1 MTKEER
7 AEKWFRNIPN
17 AETIDLETRME
28 ICSKV
33 AKRMVLVFFA
43 VFALELVLLSLIVG
57 DDFFNGLADFVNNL
71 IGGSHNRGSRN
82 VAVIVAAI
90 VCAPLIALP
99 LIATLVFKK
108 KAIASAV
115 NRTLGITN
123 KGETRG
129 HGTTDKDWEQLSGWM
144 ETFYSD
150 WDMVVGDTTIGGFTP
165 KDVRQQLAALKPGT
179 FKSILMWAH
188 IPIKANEEYQFNHL
202 SISPKKQAGYF
213 KMEVFT
219 SDIAHD
225 NHIINYEK
233 DKLSEREVM
242 EVLHNVLNNNLAAEL
257 QSWKVVM
264 DYLLEKST
272 DAENYKAIAKLLPD
286 GDALFAKVERCIDA
300 PKQYLIDNM
309 ERFREREMDEN
320 ERNCDIIWA
329 TIANEMLDNGNA
341 VEVDWEVTKQD
352 FCLKMKGLADKYH
365 LTLNE
370 DWLNE
375 DDEIDTWCDIL
386 NKQWADWGLCVA
398 KFTIVCGNFGY
409 LYFIYERQDVEKLS
423 DLCMEVNQC
432 IDVAKE
438 I

>member
-33 AKRMVLVFFA
+33 AKRMILVFFA
-43 VFALELVLLSLIVG
+43 VFALELVLLSVIVG
-57 DDFFNGLADFVNNL
+57 DDFFNGLADFVNSL

-108 KAIASAV
+108 RAIASAV

-144 ETFYSD
+144 ETFYPD

-233 DKLSEREVM
+233 DKLSERELM
-242 EVLHNVLNNNLAAEL
+242 EVLQKVLNDNLAAEL

-409 LYFIYERQDVEKLS
+409 LYFVYERQDVEKLS

>member
-33 AKRMVLVFFA
+33 AKKMVLVFFA
-43 VFALELVLLSLIVG
+43 VLALEFVLLSLIVG
-57 DDFFNGLADFVNNL
+57 DDFFNGLADFVNSL
-71 IGGSHNRGSRN
+71 IGGSHSRGSRN

-99 LIATLVFKK
+99 RIATLVFKK
-108 KAIASAV
+108 RAIASAV

-144 ETFYSD
+144 ETFYPD

-242 EVLHNVLNNNLAAEL
+242 EVLHNVLNDNLAAEL
-257 QSWKVVM
+257 QSWKVMM

-409 LYFIYERQDVEKLS
+409 LYFVYERQDVEKLS

>member
-1 MTKEER
+1 MTSEER

-33 AKRMVLVFFA
+33 AKRMILVFFA
-43 VFALELVLLSLIVG
+43 VFALELVLLSVIVG
-57 DDFFNGLADFVNNL
+57 DDFFNGLADFVNSL

-108 KAIASAV
+108 RAIASAV

-144 ETFYSD
+144 ETFYPD

-242 EVLHNVLNNNLAAEL
+242 EVLHNVLNDNLAAEL

>member
-7 AEKWFRNIPN
+7 AEKWFRNMPN
-17 AETIDLETRME
+17 AETINLETRME
-28 ICSKV
+28 ICKDVSH
-33 AKRMVLVFFA
+33 RMLLVFFI
-43 VFALELVLLSLIVG
+43 VLGLEIALLFLLGG
-57 DDFFNGLADFVNNL
+57 DAFVNGTADFLNNL
-71 IGGSHNRGSRN
+71 IGGVRSRKQHQIT
-82 VAVIVAAI
+82 VFGICI
-90 VCAPLIALP
+90 LFLPLIALP

-108 KAIASAV
+108 RAIASAV

-144 ETFYSD
+144 ETFYPD

-225 NHIINYEK
+225 NHVINYEK

>member
-1 MTKEER
+1 MTSEER
-7 AEKWFRNIPN
+7 AEKWLRNVPH
-17 AETIDLETRME
+17 AEALNLETRKE

-33 AKRMVLVFFA
+33 AKRMILVFFA

-57 DDFFNGLADFVNNL
+57 DDFFNGLADFVNSL

-108 KAIASAV
+108 RAIASAV

-144 ETFYSD
+144 ETFYPD

-225 NHIINYEK
+225 NHVINYEK

-242 EVLHNVLNNNLAAEL
+242 EVLHNVLNDNLAAEL

-300 PKQYLIDNM
+300 PKQYLIDNA
-309 ERFREREMDEN
+309 ERYREREMDEN

-329 TIANEMLDNGNA
+329 AIANEMLDNGNA
-341 VEVDWEVTKQD
+341 VEMDWEVTKQE

-423 DLCMEVNQC
+423 DLCLEVNQC

>member
-7 AEKWFRNIPN
+7 AEKWFRNMPN
-17 AETIDLETRME
+17 AETINLETRME
-28 ICSKV
+28 ICKDVSH
-33 AKRMVLVFFA
+33 RMLLVFFI
-43 VFALELVLLSLIVG
+43 VLGLEIALLFLLGG
-57 DDFFNGLADFVNNL
+57 DAFVNGTADFLNNL
-71 IGGSHNRGSRN
+71 IGGVRSRKQHQIT
-82 VAVIVAAI
+82 VFGICI
-90 VCAPLIALP
+90 LFLPLIALP

-108 KAIASAV
+108 RAIASAV

-144 ETFYSD
+144 ETFYPD

-225 NHIINYEK
+225 NHVINYEK
-233 DKLSEREVM
+233 DKLSERELM

>member
-7 AEKWFRNIPN
+7 AEKWFRNMPN
-17 AETIDLETRME
+17 AETINLETRME
-28 ICSKV
+28 ICKDVSH
-33 AKRMVLVFFA
+33 RMLLVFFI
-43 VFALELVLLSLIVG
+43 VLGLEIVLLFLLGG
-57 DDFFNGLADFVNNL
+57 DAFVNGTADFLNNL
-71 IGGSHNRGSRN
+71 IGGVRSRKQHQIT
-82 VAVIVAAI
+82 VFGICI
-90 VCAPLIALP
+90 LFLPLIALP

-108 KAIASAV
+108 RAIASAV

-144 ETFYSD
+144 ETFYPD

-225 NHIINYEK
+225 NHVINYEK

-341 VEVDWEVTKQD
+341 VEVDWEVTKQE

-386 NKQWADWGLCVA
+386 NKQWANWGLCVA

-432 IDVAKE
+432 IDIAKE

>member
-33 AKRMVLVFFA
+33 AKRMILVFFA
-43 VFALELVLLSLIVG
+43 VFALELVLLSVIVG
-57 DDFFNGLADFVNNL
+57 DDFFNGLADFVNSL
-71 IGGSHNRGSRN
+71 IGGSHSRGSRN

-108 KAIASAV
+108 RAIASAV

-144 ETFYSD
+144 ETFYPD

-242 EVLHNVLNNNLAAEL
+242 EVLHNVLNDNLAAEL
-257 QSWKVVM
+257 QSWKVMM

-409 LYFIYERQDVEKLS
+409 LYFVYERQDVEKLS

>member
-108 KAIASAV
+108 RAIASAV

-144 ETFYSD
+144 ETFYPD

-242 EVLHNVLNNNLAAEL
+242 EVLHNVLNDNLAAEL

-341 VEVDWEVTKQD
+341 VEVDWEVTKQE

>member
-1 MTKEER
+1 MTSEER

-33 AKRMVLVFFA
+33 AKRMILVFFA
-43 VFALELVLLSLIVG
+43 VLALELVWLSVIVG
-57 DDFFNGLADFVNNL
+57 DDFFNGLADFVNSL

-108 KAIASAV
+108 RAIASAV

-144 ETFYSD
+144 ETFYPD

-409 LYFIYERQDVEKLS
+409 LYFVYERQDVEKLS

>member
-7 AEKWFRNIPN
+7 AEKWFRNMPN
-17 AETIDLETRME
+17 AETINLETRMK

-144 ETFYSD
+144 ETFYPD

-165 KDVRQQLAALKPGT
+165 KDARQQLDALKPGT

-202 SISPKKQAGYF
+202 SISPKKQVGYF

-341 VEVDWEVTKQD
+341 VEVDWEVTKQE

>member
-1 MTKEER
+1 MLG
-7 AEKWFRNIPN
+7 
-17 AETIDLETRME
+17 LE
-28 ICSKV
+28 I
-33 AKRMVLVFFA
+33 
-43 VFALELVLLSLIVG
+43 ALLFLLGEDAFV
-57 DDFFNGLADFVNNL
+57 NGTADFLNNL
-71 IGGSHNRGSRN
+71 IGGVRSRKQHQIT
-82 VAVIVAAI
+82 VFGICI
-90 VCAPLIALP
+90 LFLPLIALP

-108 KAIASAV
+108 RAIASAV

-144 ETFYSD
+144 ETFYPD
-150 WDMVVGDTTIGGFTP
+150 WDMVVGDTTIGGFAP

-202 SISPKKQAGYF
+202 SISPKKQVGYF

-341 VEVDWEVTKQD
+341 VEVDWEVTKQE

>member
-43 VFALELVLLSLIVG
+43 VFALELVLLSVIVG

-108 KAIASAV
+108 RAIASAV

-144 ETFYSD
+144 ETFYPD

>member
-7 AEKWFRNIPN
+7 AEKWFRNMPN
-17 AETIDLETRME
+17 AETINLETRME
-28 ICSKV
+28 ICKDVSH
-33 AKRMVLVFFA
+33 RMLLVFFI
-43 VFALELVLLSLIVG
+43 VLGLEIVLLFLLGG
-57 DDFFNGLADFVNNL
+57 DAFVNGTADFLNNL
-71 IGGSHNRGSRN
+71 IGGVRSRKQHQIT
-82 VAVIVAAI
+82 VFGICI
-90 VCAPLIALP
+90 LFLPLIALP

-108 KAIASAV
+108 RAIASAV

-129 HGTTDKDWEQLSGWM
+129 HGATDKDWEQLSGWT
-144 ETFYSD
+144 ETFYPD
-150 WDMVVGDTTIGGFTP
+150 WDMVVDDTTIGGFTP
-165 KDVRQQLAALKPGT
+165 KDVRQQLAALKPGSY
-179 FKSILMWAH
+179 KSILMWAH

-225 NHIINYEK
+225 NHVINYEK

-242 EVLHNVLNNNLAAEL
+242 EVLHNVLNDNLAAEL
-257 QSWKVVM
+257 QSWKVMM

-272 DAENYKAIAKLLPD
+272 DAENYKAIARLLPD

-329 TIANEMLDNGNA
+329 AIANEMLDNGNA
-341 VEVDWEVTKQD
+341 VEMDWDVTKQE
-352 FCLKMKGLADKYH
+352 FCLKMKGLANKYH

-370 DWLNE
+370 DWLE
-375 DDEIDTWCDIL
+375 EEDEIETWCEIL
-386 NKQWADWGLCVA
+386 NKQWADRGLCVA
-398 KFTIVCGNFGY
+398 RFVMVCGNYCY
-409 LYFIYERQDVEKLS
+409 LYFIHKRQDVEKLS
-423 DLCMEVNQC
+423 DLCLEVNQN
-432 IDVAKE
+432 INVVKRM
-438 I
+438 

>member
-33 AKRMVLVFFA
+33 AKRMILVFFA
-43 VFALELVLLSLIVG
+43 VFALELVLLSVIVG
-57 DDFFNGLADFVNNL
+57 DDFFNGLADFVNSL

-144 ETFYSD
+144 ETFYPD
-150 WDMVVGDTTIGGFTP
+150 WDMVVGETTIGGFTP

-202 SISPKKQAGYF
+202 SISPKKQVGYF

-242 EVLHNVLNNNLAAEL
+242 EVLHNVLNDNLAAEL

-329 TIANEMLDNGNA
+329 AIANEMLDNGNA
-341 VEVDWEVTKQD
+341 VEVDWEVTKQE

>member
-1 MTKEER
+1 MTREER
-7 AEKWFRNIPN
+7 AEKWFRNMPN
-17 AETIDLETRME
+17 AETINLETRME
-28 ICSKV
+28 ICKDVSH
-33 AKRMVLVFFA
+33 RMLLVFF
-43 VFALELVLLSLIVG
+43 VVLGLEIALLFLLGG
-57 DDFFNGLADFVNNL
+57 DAFVNGTADFLNNL
-71 IGGSHNRGSRN
+71 IGGIRSRKQHQIT
-82 VAVIVAAI
+82 AFGICI
-90 VCAPLIALP
+90 LFLPLIALP

-129 HGTTDKDWEQLSGWM
+129 HRAADKDWEQLSGWM
-144 ETFYSD
+144 ETFYPD

-225 NHIINYEK
+225 NHVINYEK
-233 DKLSEREVM
+233 DKLSERELM
-242 EVLHNVLNNNLAAEL
+242 EVLHNVLNNNLAGEL
-257 QSWKVVM
+257 QGWKVMM

-272 DAENYKAIAKLLPD
+272 DAENYKAIAKLLPN

-386 NKQWADWGLCVA
+386 NQQWADWGLCVA

>member
-33 AKRMVLVFFA
+33 AKRMILVFFA
-43 VFALELVLLSLIVG
+43 VFALELVLLSVIVG
-57 DDFFNGLADFVNNL
+57 DDFFNGLADFVNSL

-108 KAIASAV
+108 RAIASAV

-123 KGETRG
+123 KGKTRG

-144 ETFYSD
+144 ETFYPD

-242 EVLHNVLNNNLAAEL
+242 EVLHNVLNDNLAAEL
-257 QSWKVVM
+257 QSWKVMM

-409 LYFIYERQDVEKLS
+409 LYFVYERQDVEKLS

>member
-1 MTKEER
+1 MTSEER
-7 AEKWFRNIPN
+7 AEKWLRNVPH
-17 AETIDLETRME
+17 AEALNLETRKE

-33 AKRMVLVFFA
+33 AKRMILVFFA

-57 DDFFNGLADFVNNL
+57 DDFFNGLADFVNSL

-108 KAIASAV
+108 RAIASAV

-144 ETFYSD
+144 ETFYPD

-225 NHIINYEK
+225 NHVINYEK
-233 DKLSEREVM
+233 DKLSERELM
-242 EVLHNVLNNNLAAEL
+242 EVLQKVLNDNLAAEL

-300 PKQYLIDNM
+300 PKQYLIDNA
-309 ERFREREMDEN
+309 ERYREREMDEN

-329 TIANEMLDNGNA
+329 AIANEMLDNGNA
-341 VEVDWEVTKQD
+341 VEMDWEVTKQE

-423 DLCMEVNQC
+423 DLCLEVNQC

>member
-7 AEKWFRNIPN
+7 AEKWFRNMPN
-17 AETIDLETRME
+17 AETINLETRME

-33 AKRMVLVFFA
+33 AKKMILVFFA

-144 ETFYSD
+144 ETFYPD

-165 KDVRQQLAALKPGT
+165 KDARQQLAALKPGT

-341 VEVDWEVTKQD
+341 VEVDWEVTKQE

>member
-1 MTKEER
+1 MTREER
-7 AEKWFRNIPN
+7 AEKWFRNMPN
-17 AETIDLETRME
+17 AETINLETRME
-28 ICSKV
+28 ICKDVSH
-33 AKRMVLVFFA
+33 RMLLVFFI
-43 VFALELVLLSLIVG
+43 VLGLEIALLFLLGG
-57 DDFFNGLADFVNNL
+57 DAFVNGTADFLNNL
-71 IGGSHNRGSRN
+71 IGGVRSRKQHQIT
-82 VAVIVAAI
+82 VFGICI
-90 VCAPLIALP
+90 LFLPLIALP

-108 KAIASAV
+108 RAIASAV

-144 ETFYSD
+144 ETFYPD

-188 IPIKANEEYQFNHL
+188 IPIKANDEYQFNHL

-225 NHIINYEK
+225 NHVINYEK

-242 EVLHNVLNNNLAAEL
+242 EVLHNVLNDNLAAEL
-257 QSWKVVM
+257 QGWKVVM
-264 DYLLEKST
+264 DYLIEKST

-300 PKQYLIDNM
+300 PKQYLVDNM

-329 TIANEMLDNGNA
+329 AIANEMLDNGNA
-341 VEVDWEVTKQD
+341 VEVDWEVTKQE

>member
-33 AKRMVLVFFA
+33 AKRMILVFFA
-43 VFALELVLLSLIVG
+43 VFALELVLLSVIVG
-57 DDFFNGLADFVNNL
+57 DDFFNGLADFVNSL

-108 KAIASAV
+108 RAIASAV

-144 ETFYSD
+144 ETFYPD

-242 EVLHNVLNNNLAAEL
+242 EVLHNVLNDNLAAEL
-257 QSWKVVM
+257 QGWKVMM

-341 VEVDWEVTKQD
+341 VEVDWEVTKQE

>member
-7 AEKWFRNIPN
+7 AEKWFRNMPN
-17 AETIDLETRME
+17 AETINLETRMK
-28 ICSKV
+28 ICKDVSH
-33 AKRMVLVFFA
+33 RMLLVFFI
-43 VFALELVLLSLIVG
+43 VLGLEIALLFLLGG
-57 DDFFNGLADFVNNL
+57 DAFVNGTADFLNNL
-71 IGGSHNRGSRN
+71 IGGVRSRKQHQIT
-82 VAVIVAAI
+82 VFGICI
-90 VCAPLIALP
+90 LFLPLIALP

-108 KAIASAV
+108 RAIASAV

-144 ETFYSD
+144 ETFYPD

-242 EVLHNVLNNNLAAEL
+242 EVLHNVLNDNLAAEL

-264 DYLLEKST
+264 DYLIEKST

-341 VEVDWEVTKQD
+341 VEVDWEVTKQE

>member
-43 VFALELVLLSLIVG
+43 VFALELVLLSVIVG

-144 ETFYSD
+144 ETFYPD

-202 SISPKKQAGYF
+202 SISPKKQVGYF

-242 EVLHNVLNNNLAAEL
+242 EVLQKVLNNNLAGEL
-257 QSWKVVM
+257 QGWKVVM

-286 GDALFAKVERCIDA
+286 GDVLFAKVEQCIDA

>member
-7 AEKWFRNIPN
+7 AEKWFRNMPN
-17 AETIDLETRME
+17 AETINLETRMK
-28 ICSKV
+28 ICKDVSH
-33 AKRMVLVFFA
+33 RMLLVFFI
-43 VFALELVLLSLIVG
+43 VLGLEIALLFLLGEDAFV
-57 DDFFNGLADFVNNL
+57 NGTADFLNNL
-71 IGGSHNRGSRN
+71 IGGVRSRKQHQIT
-82 VAVIVAAI
+82 VFGICI
-90 VCAPLIALP
+90 LFLPLIALP

-108 KAIASAV
+108 RAIASAV

-144 ETFYSD
+144 ETFYPD
-150 WDMVVGDTTIGGFTP
+150 WDMVVGDTTIGGFAP

-202 SISPKKQAGYF
+202 SISPKKQVGYF

-341 VEVDWEVTKQD
+341 VEVDWEVTKQE

>member
-7 AEKWFRNIPN
+7 AEKWFRNMPN
-17 AETIDLETRME
+17 AETINLETRME
-28 ICSKV
+28 ICKDVSH
-33 AKRMVLVFFA
+33 RMLLVFFI
-43 VFALELVLLSLIVG
+43 VLGLEIALLFLLGG
-57 DDFFNGLADFVNNL
+57 DAFVNGTADFLNNL
-71 IGGSHNRGSRN
+71 IGGVRSRKQHQIT
-82 VAVIVAAI
+82 VFGICI
-90 VCAPLIALP
+90 LFLPLIALP

-108 KAIASAV
+108 RAIASAV

-144 ETFYSD
+144 ETFYPD

-188 IPIKANEEYQFNHL
+188 IPIEANEEYQFNHL

-225 NHIINYEK
+225 NHVINYEK

-242 EVLHNVLNNNLAAEL
+242 EVLHNVLNNNLDAEL

-341 VEVDWEVTKQD
+341 VEVDWEVTKQE

>member
-17 AETIDLETRME
+17 AEATDLETRME

-33 AKRMVLVFFA
+33 AKKMVLVFFA
-43 VFALELVLLSLIVG
+43 VLALEFVLLSLIVG
-57 DDFFNGLADFVNNL
+57 DDFFNGLADFVNSL
-71 IGGSHNRGSRN
+71 IGGSHSRGSRN

-108 KAIASAV
+108 RAIASAV

-144 ETFYSD
+144 ETFYPD

-432 IDVAKE
+432 IDVAKV

>member
-17 AETIDLETRME
+17 TETIDLETRME
-28 ICSKV
+28 ICNKV
-33 AKRMVLVFFA
+33 AKKMILVFFA
-43 VFALELVLLSLIVG
+43 VLVLEFVLLFLIG
-57 DDFFNGLADFVNNL
+57 SDDFFNGLADFVNSL
-71 IGGSHNRGSRN
+71 IGGSHSRGSRN

-90 VCAPLIALP
+90 VCAPLFALP

-129 HGTTDKDWEQLSGWM
+129 HGVTDKDWERLNGWM
-144 ETFYSD
+144 DTSYPD
-150 WDMVVGDTTIGGFTP
+150 WDMVVDDTTIEGFTP

-188 IPIKANEEYQFNHL
+188 IPIRANDEYQFNHL
-202 SISPKKQAGYF
+202 SISPKKQVGYF
-213 KMEVFT
+213 RIEIFT

-225 NHIINYEK
+225 NHVINYEK

-242 EVLHNVLNNNLAAEL
+242 EVLQNVLNNNLAAEL
-257 QSWKVVM
+257 QSWKVAM
-264 DYLLEKST
+264 SYLIEKST
-272 DAENYKAIAKLLPD
+272 DAENYKAIARLLPD

-341 VEVDWEVTKQD
+341 VEVDWEVTKQE
-352 FCLKMKGLADKYH
+352 FCLKMKGLADKHH

-375 DDEIDTWCDIL
+375 DDEIDTWCEIL

-409 LYFIYERQDVEKLS
+409 LYFVYERQDVEKLS

>member
-33 AKRMVLVFFA
+33 AKKMVLVFFA

-57 DDFFNGLADFVNNL
+57 DDFFNGLADFVNSL

-108 KAIASAV
+108 KAIASVV

-129 HGTTDKDWEQLSGWM
+129 HRATDKDWEQLSGWM
-144 ETFYSD
+144 ETFYPD
-150 WDMVVGDTTIGGFTP
+150 WDMVVDDTTIGGFTP

-225 NHIINYEK
+225 NHVINYEK

-242 EVLHNVLNNNLAAEL
+242 EVLHNVLNDNLAAEL

-272 DAENYKAIAKLLPD
+272 DAENYKAIARLLPD

-329 TIANEMLDNGNA
+329 AIANEMLDNGNA
-341 VEVDWEVTKQD
+341 VEVDWEVTKQE

-432 IDVAKE
+432 IDIAKE

>member
-7 AEKWFRNIPN
+7 AEKWFRNMPN
-17 AETIDLETRME
+17 AETINLETRMKT
-28 ICSKV
+28 CKDVSH
-33 AKRMVLVFFA
+33 RMLLVFFI
-43 VFALELVLLSLIVG
+43 VLGLEIALLFLLGG
-57 DDFFNGLADFVNNL
+57 DAFVNGTADFLNNL
-71 IGGSHNRGSRN
+71 IGGVRSRKQHQIT
-82 VAVIVAAI
+82 VFGICI
-90 VCAPLIALP
+90 LFLPLIALP

-108 KAIASAV
+108 RAIASAV

-144 ETFYSD
+144 ETFYPD

-242 EVLHNVLNNNLAAEL
+242 EVLHNVLNDNLAAEL
-257 QSWKVVM
+257 QSWKVMM

-409 LYFIYERQDVEKLS
+409 LYFVYERQDVEKLS

>member
-7 AEKWFRNIPN
+7 AEKWFRNMPN
-17 AETIDLETRME
+17 AETINLETRME
-28 ICSKV
+28 ICKDVSH
-33 AKRMVLVFFA
+33 RMLLVFFI
-43 VFALELVLLSLIVG
+43 VLGLEIALLFLLGG
-57 DDFFNGLADFVNNL
+57 DAFVNGTADFLNNL
-71 IGGSHNRGSRN
+71 IGGVRSRKQHQIT
-82 VAVIVAAI
+82 VFGICI
-90 VCAPLIALP
+90 LFLPLIALP

-108 KAIASAV
+108 RAIASAV

-144 ETFYSD
+144 ETFYPD

-225 NHIINYEK
+225 NHVINYEK

-309 ERFREREMDEN
+309 ERFREREMNEE

>member
-7 AEKWFRNIPN
+7 AEKWFRNMPN
-17 AETIDLETRME
+17 AETINLETRME
-28 ICSKV
+28 ICKDVSH
-33 AKRMVLVFFA
+33 RMLLVFFI
-43 VFALELVLLSLIVG
+43 VLGLEIALLFLLGG
-57 DDFFNGLADFVNNL
+57 DAFVNGTADFLNNL
-71 IGGSHNRGSRN
+71 IGGVRSRKQHQIT
-82 VAVIVAAI
+82 VFGICI
-90 VCAPLIALP
+90 LFLPLIALP

-108 KAIASAV
+108 RAIASAV

-144 ETFYSD
+144 ETFYPD

-300 PKQYLIDNM
+300 PKQYYTDNV

-329 TIANEMLDNGNA
+329 AIANEMLDNGNV
-341 VEVDWEVTKQD
+341 VEVDWEVTKQE

-386 NKQWADWGLCVA
+386 NKQWADRGLCVA
-398 KFTIVCGNFGY
+398 RFVMVCGNYCY
-409 LYFIYERQDVEKLS
+409 LYFIHKRQDVEKLS
-423 DLCMEVNQC
+423 DLCLEVNQN
-432 IDVAKE
+432 INVVKRM
-438 I
+438 

>member
-28 ICSKV
+28 ICSMV
-33 AKRMVLVFFA
+33 AKKMVLVFFA

-57 DDFFNGLADFVNNL
+57 DDFFNGLADFVNSL

-82 VAVIVAAI
+82 VAAIVAAI

-99 LIATLVFKK
+99 LIATLAFKK
-108 KAIASAV
+108 RAIASAV

-144 ETFYSD
+144 ETFYPD

-242 EVLHNVLNNNLAAEL
+242 EVLHNVLNDNLAAEL
-257 QSWKVVM
+257 QGWKVMM

-341 VEVDWEVTKQD
+341 VEVDWEVTKQE

-409 LYFIYERQDVEKLS
+409 LYFVYERQDVEKLS